1 MNGLNL
7 TLMRR
12 RRLSA
17 IILAVTLLPAI
28 GAAVPSVETG
38 IGSDQQHMGS
48 LGPGDSVTI
57 QIYGQPESTNV
68 YVGDDGMLNVPL
80 AGAVPVGGLSPVDAA
95 ARVAKALK
103 DGGYFVDPHVTII
116 VTQSHSQL
124 VSVVGEVENP
134 GRYPVT
140 PRTTVVDLVAL
151 AGGTKDNA
159 SDVGYVLRSDAA
171 GHVNRYPINLSGLTD
186 FGDSLPTATLLGGD
200 SLVVPRAAQCY
211 VYGEVTTPGAYRLES
226 GMTVLQAISKAG
238 GVTARGSERRIQ
250 LKRAAKD
257 GHYEI
262 TRAKPG
268 DLVQPD
274 DIIRVKESI
283 F

>member
-1 MNGLNL
+1 VNGLNL

-12 RRLSA
+12 RRLFA
-17 IILAVTLLPAI
+17 IALAVALLPAI
-28 GAAVPSVETG
+28 GTAVASAETQV
-38 IGSDQQHMGS
+38 SADQQHMGL

-68 YVGDDGMLNVPL
+68 YVGDDGMLSVPL
-80 AGAVPVGGLSPVDAA
+80 AGPVPVGGVSPVEAA

-124 VSVVGEVENP
+124 VSVVGEVEKP

-140 PRTTVVDLVAL
+140 PRTTIVDLVAL
-151 AGGTKDNA
+151 AGGTKDSA
-159 SDVGYVLRSDAA
+159 SDVGYVLRGDAS
-171 GHVNRYPINLSGLTD
+171 GHVNRYPINLNGLTD
-186 FGDSLPTATLLGGD
+186 VGDSLPTATLQGGD
-200 SLVVPRAAQCY
+200 SLVVPRAALCY
-211 VYGEVTTPGAYRLES
+211 VYGEVTTPGAYRL
-226 GMTVLQAISKAG
+226 GPGLTVLQAISKAG

-250 LKRAAKD
+250 VKRAAKD

-262 TRAKPG
+262 SRAKPG

-274 DIIRVKESI
+274 DIIQVKESI